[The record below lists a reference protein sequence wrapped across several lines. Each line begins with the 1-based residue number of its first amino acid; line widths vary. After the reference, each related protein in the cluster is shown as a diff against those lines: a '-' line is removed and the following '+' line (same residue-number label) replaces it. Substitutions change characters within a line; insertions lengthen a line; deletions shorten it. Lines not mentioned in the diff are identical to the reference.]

1 MDLSDAIVTDRY
13 SAVSIDSLRISY
25 CGANDRNVGVS
36 GRKLCSIG
44 KARIGRV
51 PPVAA
56 PFDLPPGSPTFRL
69 FAAPDSIA
77 KNMPYVQVLANDGNG
92 PVAHS

>member
-44 KARIGRV
+44 KARIGRHL
-51 PPVAA
+51 PVMRIIS
-56 PFDLPPGSPTFRL
+56 PPPGDADKAVILGLGS
-69 FAAPDSIA
+69 
-77 KNMPYVQVLANDGNG
+77 
-92 PVAHS
+92 H